1 MHSNQ
6 VLTPNLQSLI
16 KTATQKYQQ
25 GQLEEAELLYRKL
38 LLTQFKSTPN
48 HSTFGNI
55 HHLILTDFG
64 NVLQKRGKLDEAVQ
78 QYQQAVQ
85 LKPDFVQAQY
95 NLANALRLQGK
106 SVAAITAYQQTLK
119 LKPDFAIAYFYLA
132 NLFKE
137 AGKIPEAITAYK
149 TGIQLNPNVAAAHN
163 NLGNILK
170 DLGQLDLALA
180 CYKYAIKLN
189 PNYAETYNNI
199 GNILKDQGQLKQA
212 IEFYHK
218 AIHLEPSLAQA
229 YRNLGTALRRQ
240 GQLEKAIEAYQHALK
255 IDPTLAEAAIGICL
269 SQLPIIYETTE
280 ELVTRREAYQLHLE
294 QLAEY
299 YKSVDIKQKINAAY
313 AIGTL
318 QPFYLTYQG
327 LNDRELQKI
336 YGEMIHQLMACRYPQ
351 YTQPLSLPKLQPSE
365 KIRVGFVSGFFRN
378 HSNWKIPIKGWVEN
392 LNREQFQLFGYHT
405 SARQDQYTQEA
416 ENAFD
421 QFIQGPL
428 PLSQWCE
435 QIKVDNLQVLIFPEF
450 GMDPTT
456 IQLGCLRLAPIQI
469 TSWGHPETSGLPTID
484 YYLSSELME
493 PETAE
498 DCYSETL
505 IQLPNLSIHYTPLEI
520 QPQQKTKAE
529 LGIKEEEIIFWCCQ
543 SLYKYLPQHD
553 DVFPQIAQQAKN
565 SKFVFIKHLGDNSEQ
580 ITTVFSQRLEK
591 AFRKWGLNYQD
602 YCLFLPRLNSSEF
615 AGVTAIADVFLDSI
629 GWSGCNSSLE
639 AIAENLP
646 IVTLPGELM
655 RGRHTAA
662 ILNRMGLTQMIA
674 TDKQQYIQLAV
685 QLATDNNYR
694 QSLRQLIGENKH
706 KLYQDFA
713 PVQAL
718 ETFLL
723 SVVSGKV

>member
-1 MHSNQ
+1 MTTVSEQDIKSLVKQAILHHQSGE
-6 VLTPNLQSLI
+6 LQ
-16 KTATQKYQQ
+16 A
-25 GQLEEAELLYRKL
+25 AEKLYRSFL
-38 LLTQFKSTPN
+38 EVGS
-48 HSTFGNI
+48 NI
-55 HHLILTDFG
+55 TALPEKIQSIYPFILIDFG
-64 NVLQKRGKLDEAVQ
+64 TVLQKQGQYNESISIYQKSITLKPDLMDGYNNLGIIFQEQGKLDEAIQVYKRGLKINSNWAEGYNKIGSIFREKEDFKQAQKYYQKAIKADPNFALAYNNLGNIFKDQGKLDEAVKV
-78 QYQQAVQ
+78 YQKA
-85 LKPDFVQAQY
+85 
-95 NLANALRLQGK
+95 
-106 SVAAITAYQQTLK
+106 
-119 LKPDFAIAYFYLA
+119 
-132 NLFKE
+132 
-137 AGKIPEAITAYK
+137 
-149 TGIQLNPNVAAAHN
+149 IQLNPKFAGAYH
-163 NLGNILK
+163 NLGYVFRQQENLEAAV
-170 DLGQLDLALA
+170 QACQMALR
-180 CYKYAIKLN
+180 LN
-189 PNYAETYNNI
+189 PELAEAHYN
-199 GNILKDQGQLKQA
+199 
-212 IEFYHK
+212 
-218 AIHLEPSLAQA
+218 LATVLQ
-229 YRNLGTALRRQ
+229 RQ
-240 GQLEKAIEAYQHALK
+240 GKLPAAIQSYQQALK
-255 IDPTLAEAAIGICL
+255 INPQFYEAEFGICM
-269 SQLPIIYETTE
+269 SQIPIIYKSCDEVEMSREKYQQYLRKLVNDYQKLSSTE
-280 ELVTRREAYQLHLE
+280 
-294 QLAEY
+294 
-299 YKSVDIKQKINAAY
+299 KQQAAKVV
-313 AIGTL
+313 GTL

-723 SVVSGKV
+723 SIVFGKV

>member
-1 MHSNQ
+1 
-6 VLTPNLQSLI
+6 
-16 KTATQKYQQ
+16 
-25 GQLEEAELLYRKL
+25 
-38 LLTQFKSTPN
+38 
-48 HSTFGNI
+48 
-55 HHLILTDFG
+55 
-64 NVLQKRGKLDEAVQ
+64 
-78 QYQQAVQ
+78 
-85 LKPDFVQAQY
+85 
-95 NLANALRLQGK
+95 
-106 SVAAITAYQQTLK
+106 
-119 LKPDFAIAYFYLA
+119 
-132 NLFKE
+132 
-137 AGKIPEAITAYK
+137 
-149 TGIQLNPNVAAAHN
+149 
-163 NLGNILK
+163 
-170 DLGQLDLALA
+170 
-180 CYKYAIKLN
+180 
-189 PNYAETYNNI
+189 
-199 GNILKDQGQLKQA
+199 
-212 IEFYHK
+212 
-218 AIHLEPSLAQA
+218 
-229 YRNLGTALRRQ
+229 
-240 GQLEKAIEAYQHALK
+240 
-255 IDPTLAEAAIGICL
+255 
-269 SQLPIIYETTE
+269 
-280 ELVTRREAYQLHLE
+280 
-294 QLAEY
+294 
-299 YKSVDIKQKINAAY
+299 
-313 AIGTL
+313 
-318 QPFYLTYQG
+318 
-327 LNDRELQKI
+327 
-336 YGEMIHQLMACRYPQ
+336 
-351 YTQPLSLPKLQPSE
+351 
-365 KIRVGFVSGFFRN
+365 
-378 HSNWKIPIKGWVEN
+378 
-392 LNREQFQLFGYHT
+392 
-405 SARQDQYTQEA
+405 
-416 ENAFD
+416 
-421 QFIQGPL
+421 
-428 PLSQWCE
+428 
-435 QIKVDNLQVLIFPEF
+435 
-450 GMDPTT
+450 MDPTT